1 MQPKLMKI
9 KISLLFEVYDISGR
23 KMSVKILEDKIDV
36 SNLKNGLYIL
46 REEAHGEYISTKFI
60 IIK

>member
-1 MQPKLMKI
+1 
-9 KISLLFEVYDISGR
+9 
-23 KMSVKILEDKIDV
+23 MSVKILEDKIDV